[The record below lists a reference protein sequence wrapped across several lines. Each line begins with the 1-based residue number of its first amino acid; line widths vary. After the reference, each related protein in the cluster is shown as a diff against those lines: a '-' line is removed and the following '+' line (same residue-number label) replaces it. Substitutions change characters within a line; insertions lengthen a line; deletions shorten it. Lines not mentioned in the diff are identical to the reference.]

1 MPETA
6 TLSESVPTGQLTSH
20 ALLLYDGVCGL
31 CNSVVRWV
39 IARDHADRFRFAP
52 QQSPFA
58 TAILERHG
66 MDHQALLNTNSV
78 YLVLDAGSD
87 QERLFTQ
94 SDVTVHALLLLG
106 GTYRVFG
113 FMLRAIPV
121 FLRNAAYRL
130 FARNRYR
137 LSRRYDI
144 CPVPAPADR
153 KKFLW

>member
-6 TLSESVPTGQLTSH
+6 ALNETLQNGQLTSH

-31 CNSVVRWV
+31 CNSAVLWV
-39 IARDHADRFRFAP
+39 IARDHHDRFRFAP

-58 TAILERHG
+58 TVILRRHG
-66 MDHQALLNTNSV
+66 MDHEAMLESNSV

-87 QERLFTQ
+87 HEKLFTQ
-94 SDVTVHALLLLG
+94 SDVTVNSLLLLG
-106 GTYRVFG
+106 GHYRIFG
-113 FMLRAIPV
+113 FLLRAVPL

-137 LSRRYDI
+137 LSRRYDA
-144 CPVPAPADR
+144 CPVPAAGDR
-153 KKFLW
+153 KKFLS